1 MSFSQILRRE
11 RATRRHRILIIVI
24 TCSFTSYIIRG
35 IIVPLN
41 SIILKKEGVD
51 GTYSWSENFTLM
63 SKSAN
68 SSEVNA
74 AFFLHLG
81 CRFERGTQSAVIDI
95 VKAMKKWKHF
105 SGVEFFYTRS
115 DGELDTLSRLLLSKS
130 KFQEAKPS
138 AFFMQMANEGL
149 FVYEYPTLYN
159 VWKYCTHHKERFV
172 VYMHTLGSS
181 KPWSLRRKLT
191 RQVMQHQLLS
201 TINRNSHLNT
211 SASIY
216 ATCGE
221 RTRKKRNW
229 HCGTNAVYN
238 DCWSHYSGNFWIAS
252 CAHVNTLKRP
262 VLSKKEFQAAMQE
275 AKHGYGNS
283 SKCVR
288 EDGPTGR
295 YWAEAWIIHGKKED
309 TQDLPNPRKKLVNIG
324 EIGDASFI
332 AKLVQK
338 SFFSYKINLV
348 SFLDFL
354 ARIFGYN
361 W

>member
-1 MSFSQILRRE
+1 M
-11 RATRRHRILIIVI
+11 T
-24 TCSFTSYIIRG
+24 
-35 IIVPLN
+35 LN
-41 SIILKKEGVD
+41 SIILEKEGVD
-51 GTYSWSENFTLM
+51 TTHPRSENIKFM
-63 SKSAN
+63 SEIAKLP
-68 SSEVNA
+68 EVNA

-81 CRFERGTQSAVIDI
+81 CRFERGTQSAVLDI
-95 VKAMKKWKHF
+95 VKAMKKLKRVP
-105 SGVEFFYTRS
+105 GVEFFYTQS
-115 DGELDTLSRLLLSKS
+115 DGELDTLSRSLLSKS

-138 AFFMQMANEGL
+138 AFFTQMATEGL
-149 FVYEYPTLYN
+149 LVYEYPTLYN
-159 VWKYCTHHKERFV
+159 VWKYCSHHKERFV

-181 KPWSLRRKLT
+181 KPWSLRRKFT

-201 TINRNSHLNT
+201 TINRNPNLNT

-221 RTRKKRNW
+221 RTRKARNW
-229 HCGTNAVYN
+229 HCGTNTVYN

-252 CAHVNTLKRP
+252 CAHVNSLKRP

-283 SKCVR
+283 SKCVW

-295 YWAEAWIIHGKKED
+295 YWAGAWIIHGKKEE
-309 TQDLPNPRKKLVNIG
+309 TQDLSSNPRKKLVNIG

-332 AKLVQK
+332 AKLVHK
-338 SFFSYKINLV
+338 LFFSYKINPV